1 MRTSVRMVVAVL
13 AALIPA
19 MIVGPAH
26 AVTHQAWSLS
36 LSVGYISNGDF
47 TSNLETGYWHISGT
61 IRDRYAGDDC
71 TRVIL
76 YEEQDSD
83 RMAVV
88 KNFKVCGGGSY
99 PMDYADYALG
109 DRVIVKLC
117 QDYWGGCRST
127 TQRTLYLVPA

>member
-1 MRTSVRMVVAVL
+1 MRTPLRLFVALL
-13 AALIPA
+13 AAMVPITF
-19 MIVGPAH
+19 VGPAH

-36 LSVGYISNGDF
+36 LSVGYVSNGDF

-76 YEEQDSD
+76 YEEQDFG

-88 KNFKVCGGGSY
+88 KSFKVCGGGSY
-99 PMDYADYALG
+99 LMNYDDYALG